1 MPVRTG
7 ALWLLTLLYPIAIYF
22 GIGRF
27 EPRWLA
33 LLLLVI
39 AVGRAVVSRDKLW
52 FFAAAGA
59 CVLVIVSMLGNQALP
74 LKLYPA
80 LVNGVMLAV
89 FALSLR
95 HPPSMIERLARL
107 RNANLPIEAIAY
119 TRKVTSIWCV
129 FFIINGALAVLTAL
143 YTSNAVW
150 ALYNGLIAY
159 VLMGLLFVGEW
170 LVRQRLRAS
179 HRLGG

>member
-89 FALSLR
+89 FALMVGLAIFWKFWSLLSR
-95 HPPSMIERLARL
+95 RRTARAM
-107 RNANLPIEAIAY
+107 RRGNEIY
-119 TRKVTSIWCV
+119 RDWRQDT
-129 FFIINGALAVLTAL
+129 
-143 YTSNAVW
+143 
-150 ALYNGLIAY
+150 
-159 VLMGLLFVGEW
+159 
-170 LVRQRLRAS
+170 VRQPLP
-179 HRLGG
+179 